1 MDALYLKKTQ
11 RFRWFDASCD
21 GRTLSLL
28 AAVMLS
34 KMSIE

>member
-1 MDALYLKKTQ
+1 MDAGYLKNTQ
-11 RFRWFDASCD
+11 PFRWLDASCD